1 MNFNL
6 SDALQVVMLVVVA
19 STVLSSAMYWTALR
33 AKKA

>member
-6 SDALQVVMLVVVA
+6 SDAIPVVMLVIGA
-19 STVLSSAMYWTALR
+19 STLLSSAMYWTALR